1 MVAIMITPSF
11 HYTLNSNHRE
21 KETFL
26 FVIAVQSP
34 SCVQLFK
41 MPWTAACQVSL
52 SLIISWSGSLPFH
65 WPLLCPGE
73 GACLTQ
79 WSRATQD
86 GQFIVKSYG
95 KTWST
100 GGENGKPLQYTY
112 HEKPMNCIKRQKKK
126 KKNIFLLLLLLSH
139 FSHVRLCATP

>member
-1 MVAIMITPSF
+1 MDYLRHYCGLVKDLVHSRQSINGSYNDNPSF

-65 WPLLCPGE
+65 
-73 GACLTQ
+73 
-79 WSRATQD
+79 
-86 GQFIVKSYG
+86 
-95 KTWST
+95 
-100 GGENGKPLQYTY
+100 
-112 HEKPMNCIKRQKKK
+112 
-126 KKNIFLLLLLLSH
+126 
-139 FSHVRLCATP
+139 